1 MILLSGLMSKKY
13 SACFIIHRM
22 KNIDVIYENKEI
34 LIVNKPA
41 GVAVQGGADVAHPLD
56 KELPQKLGYPIYLVH
71 RLDMDTA
78 GLMIIAKSPAAAAK
92 WTKLIAEKSVQ
103 REYTAVCAGIFKK
116 KSGTLTEDIF
126 QHGIRKSAA
135 THYSVLRSFE
145 FSCSGE
151 NIPVNIVSLRLE
163 TGRMHQIRI
172 HLAKENCPII
182 GDEKYG
188 NFALNKKLKKNA
200 GVKKL
205 FLAANKL
212 VVPIDGISQIFEI
225 PFPEYIENF
234 INSAVEK

>member
-1 MILLSGLMSKKY
+1 
-13 SACFIIHRM
+13 M

-78 GLMIIAKSPAAAAK
+78 GLMIIAKSPTAAAK

-126 QHGIRKSAA
+126 QHGIRKSAV

-151 NIPVNIVSLRLE
+151 NIPVSIVSLRLE

-182 GDEKYG
+182 GDVKYG
-188 NFALNKKLKKNA
+188 DFPLNKKLKKCA
-200 GVKKL
+200 GVKRL
-205 FLAANKL
+205 FLVANKL
-212 VVPIDGISQIFEI
+212 TVPIEGKRESFEI
-225 PFPEYIENF
+225 PFPEHIEKF
-234 INSAVEK
+234 IDLVYEK

>member
-1 MILLSGLMSKKY
+1 
-13 SACFIIHRM
+13 M

-103 REYTAVCAGIFKK
+103 REYTAVCTGIFKK
-116 KSGTLTEDIF
+116 KSGTLTEEIF
-126 QHGIRKSAA
+126 QHGIRKTAV

-145 FSCSGE
+145 FSCSDE
-151 NIPVNIVSLRLE
+151 NISVNVVSLRLE

-182 GDEKYG
+182 GDVKYG
-188 NFALNKKLKKNA
+188 NFSLNKKLKKIA

-212 VVPIDGISQIFEI
+212 VVPIAGEKQTFEV
-225 PFPEYIENF
+225 PFPEYIEHF

>member
-1 MILLSGLMSKKY
+1 MILLSGLMSKKC

-126 QHGIRKSAA
+126 QHGIRKTAV

-182 GDEKYG
+182 GDVKYG
-188 NFALNKKLKKNA
+188 NFSLNKKLKKSA

-205 FLAANKL
+205 FLVAKKL
-212 VVPIDGISQIFEI
+212 TVPIEGKRESFEI
-225 PFPEYIENF
+225 PFPEYIEKF
-234 INSAVEK
+234 IDLVCEK